1 MRSSGIRTLVDATPD
16 TRDRTVDLVRA
27 GAIVLVVTGHWLAV
41 TVSVDDGRLTGG
53 NVLAL
58 IPAVQPL
65 TWVAQVMPL
74 FFLVGGWAT
83 AASWRSSVAR
93 GTATLVWLR
102 ARLDRLLRP
111 TAGFVLVGAAAAA
124 AARLAGLDPALVDDA
139 AWLVAIALWFLAVYV
154 LVVAA
159 VPLLVAGHDRC
170 GLGLPIALVAATAA
184 ADLLRLGPAVPVPVA
199 GRPCWRP
206 AAWPPALPWSP
217 SGRTRSPWSTCRAHP
232 CTTRRRRRW
241 PCWRSGRRSAGSSCS
256 PRRGWVGWPR
266 AGPCG
271 RRWWP

>member
-58 IPAVQPL
+58 VPAVQPL
-65 TWVAQVMPL
+65 TWVVQVMPL

-93 GTATLVWLR
+93 GTATVVWLR

-111 TAGFVLVGAAAAA
+111 TAGFVLVGAAAT
-124 AARLAGLDPALVDDA
+124 RLAGL
-139 AWLVAIALWFLAVYV
+139 
-154 LVVAA
+154 
-159 VPLLVAGHDRC
+159 AGAGGRR
-170 GLGLPIALVAATAA
+170 
-184 ADLLRLGPAVPVPVA
+184 RLA
-199 GRPCWRP
+199 GRHRAVVPGRVRPRGGGCP
-206 AAWPPALPWSP
+206 AA
-217 SGRTRSPWSTCRAHP
+217 RSRARP
-232 CTTRRRRRW
+232 
-241 PCWRSGRRSAGSSCS
+241 
-256 PRRGWVGWPR
+256 VR
-266 AGPCG
+266 AGPADRARGCHRG
-271 RRWWP
+271 G